1 MDKETYLIV
10 LSRYIHLNPV
20 RARVLKDPEDYRRT
34 NYREYIGAYKEKE
47 SIVDTAE
54 TLSCFSKT
62 ITAAMKVYREF
73 VKEGIGERNNP
84 MEDVESGV
92 LLGSKLFI
100 AKIRNMLHKR
110 KPDEEIPQLK
120 KLRKIIPVDKVVKI
134 CCNYYD
140 KKAEELLKK
149 GKEKEERQTA
159 IYVSKQ

>member
-20 RARVLKDPEDYRRT
+20 RARVVKDPEDYRRT
-34 NYREYIGAYKEKE
+34 SYREYIGAYKEKE

-92 LLGSKLFI
+92 LLGSKLLI
-100 AKIRNMLHKR
+100 AKIKNKLHKR
-110 KPDEEIPQLK
+110 KTDEEIK
-120 KLRKIIPVDKVVKI
+120 K
-134 CCNYYD
+134 
-140 KKAEELLKK
+140 
-149 GKEKEERQTA
+149 
-159 IYVSKQ
+159 